1 MAARKQGRRAVAI
14 VLALLAAGG
23 LGVAA
28 FGNRWLAEPEVN
40 DFGER
45 GFVYKRSAG
54 MGLRDYER
62 CVQTCETYTLFEL
75 LDKLDAEIAN
85 TKELNLHLPAKD
97 QVPLPRPPWHGFA
110 VVGNIAFF
118 CLLVAAGGLLVGV
131 LIALLR
137 KRVSFPIM
145 PTTIALLGLAGAIVN
160 GCIFVATVPETSQTL
175 AASWTFMTFGA
186 AAVLGLAA
194 VFPLNRAIR
203 PIDVELGEASAT
215 MSWGASRDSHP

>member
-1 MAARKQGRRAVAI
+1 MPPRKQGNRAVAI

-28 FGNRWLAEPEVN
+28 FGNRWLAEPELT
-40 DFGER
+40 DFGDR
-45 GFVYKRSAG
+45 GFVYKHDAG

-62 CVQTCETYTLFEL
+62 CSQTCESYTLFAL
-75 LDKLDAEIAN
+75 VDKIEAEIEH
-85 TKELNLHLPAKD
+85 TRQLNLTLPAKE
-97 QVPLPRPPWHGFA
+97 QLPLPRKPWHGFA
-110 VVGNIAFF
+110 VVGNITFV

-131 LIALLR
+131 ALALLR

-145 PTTIALLGLAGAIVN
+145 PTTIGLLGLAGAIVN
-160 GCIFVATVPETSQTL
+160 GCIFVATVPETGRPL
-175 AASWTFMTFGA
+175 AASWTFITFGA

-215 MSWGASRDSHP
+215 MSWGASRDSSP